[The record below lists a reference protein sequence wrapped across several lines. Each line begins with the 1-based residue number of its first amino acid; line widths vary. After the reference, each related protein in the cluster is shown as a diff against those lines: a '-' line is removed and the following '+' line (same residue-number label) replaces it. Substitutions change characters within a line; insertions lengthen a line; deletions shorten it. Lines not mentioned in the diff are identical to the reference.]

1 MQNSSDFVSRVKREV
16 GLEAYISRF
25 VKLKKQGKRLLGL
38 CPFHSEKS
46 PSFTISP
53 DLAVYHCFGCGKSG
67 DLFRFVMD
75 FERVDFNRAKEVL
88 SEYSGIPLKE
98 SLGANNEFAEKT
110 FLYSLNQKFLE
121 YFIRNLNSEEG
132 KVARQYLKSRHISEP
147 EILHFKIGY
156 SLPGFD
162 NWKKMNLS
170 EEEVKGAVKLGL
182 MKISANNR
190 NHYYDFYRERIMFP
204 IFEPG
209 GKVAGFG
216 GRTIN
221 PSDEA
226 KYINSPASIVYD
238 KGKMFY
244 NLYNAQ
250 NSIRKTKT
258 AILVEGYLDVIGLF
272 SKEFDNVIAPLG
284 TSLTEKQ
291 VRTLKN
297 YADKVTVL
305 FDGDNAGRKAAFRAT
320 EICIKENLPSEVIL
334 LENGVD
340 PFDLSNQKTRIDILD
355 LFSKPISSSD
365 FVIQETMQNTT
376 PASKPEQKKKAI
388 ENLFQ
393 FIKTL
398 EKETDKQSY
407 LAEGAKHLGLSFAA
421 ILNDFKKEVVPN
433 FESKKDDNKSKPVVK
448 STSTSPAIKYER
460 KLISMLIL
468 NDSLIHN
475 IHQVLDQ
482 EFFDS
487 ESSILRDLIY
497 NRFLNSEEINYESI
511 RDSGIDDSTLVAINP
526 FIFDELDAKE
536 LPEEEKELIFKE
548 ALLQQRK
555 FVIDSEISKLSLSQ
569 NYLDNSQIDL
579 ERLMVL
585 RKEKQTILETIG
597 SLSLVKKE
605 VN

>member
-1 MQNSSDFVSRVKREV
+1 MQNSSDFVPRVKREV
-16 GLEAYISRF
+16 GLEVYISRF
-25 VKLKKQGKRLLGL
+25 VKLKKNGKRLLGL
-38 CPFHSEKS
+38 CPFHTEKS

-53 DLAVYHCFGCGKSG
+53 ELSVYHCFGCGKSG

-75 FERVDFNRAKEVL
+75 FERVDFNRAKEIL
-88 SEYSGIPLKE
+88 SEYSGIPIKE
-98 SLGANNEFAEKT
+98 SAGANNEFAEKN
-110 FLYSLNQKFLE
+110 FLYALNQKFLE
-121 YFIRNLNSEEG
+121 QFIRNLNSDDG
-132 KVARQYLKSRHISEP
+132 KLARQYLKSRHILEP

-156 SLPGFD
+156 TLPGFD
-162 NWKKMNLS
+162 NWKKMSLS
-170 EEEVKGAVKLGL
+170 EEEIKGAVKLGL
-182 MKISANNR
+182 LKVSANNR

-204 IFEPG
+204 IFETG

-226 KYINSPASIVYD
+226 KYINSPASLIYD

-272 SKEFDNVIAPLG
+272 SKEFDNAIAPLG

-297 YADKVTVL
+297 YADKVTIL
-305 FDGDNAGRKAAFRAT
+305 FDGDNAGKKAAFRAT

-340 PFDLSNQKTRIDILD
+340 PFDLSNQKTRIEILD

-433 FESKKDDNKSKPVVK
+433 FESKKDDNKTKPVAK
-448 STSTSPAIKYER
+448 PNSTSPAIKYER

-468 NDSLIHN
+468 NDSLIHY
-475 IHQVLDQ
+475 IHEVLDQ

-497 NRFLNSEEINYESI
+497 NRFLNNEEISYEAI
-511 RDSGIDDSTLVAINP
+511 RDSGIDDSTMTSINP
-526 FIFDELDAKE
+526 FIFDELDAKD

-555 FVIDSEISKLSLSQ
+555 FVIDSEISKLSLNQ
-569 NYLDNSQIDL
+569 NYLENSQTDL

-597 SLSLVKKE
+597 SLSLAKKE

>member
-1 MQNSSDFVSRVKREV
+1 MQNSSDFVPRVKREV
-16 GLEAYISRF
+16 GLEVYISRF
-25 VKLKKQGKRLLGL
+25 VKLKKNGKRLLGL
-38 CPFHSEKS
+38 CPFHTEKS
-46 PSFTISP
+46 PSLTVSP
-53 DLAVYHCFGCGKSG
+53 ELSVYHCFGCGKSG

-75 FERVDFNRAKEVL
+75 FERVDFNRAKEIL
-88 SEYSGIPLKE
+88 SEYSGIPIKE
-98 SLGANNEFAEKT
+98 SAGANNEFAEKN
-110 FLYSLNQKFLE
+110 FLYALNQKFLE
-121 YFIRNLNSEEG
+121 QFIRNLNSDDG
-132 KVARQYLKSRHISEP
+132 KLARQYLKSRHILEP

-156 SLPGFD
+156 TLPGFD
-162 NWKKMNLS
+162 NWKKMSLS
-170 EEEVKGAVKLGL
+170 EEEIKGAVKLGL
-182 MKISANNR
+182 LKVSANNR

-204 IFEPG
+204 IFETG

-226 KYINSPASIVYD
+226 KYINSPASLIYD

-272 SKEFDNVIAPLG
+272 SKEFDNAIAPLG

-297 YADKVTVL
+297 YADKVTIL
-305 FDGDNAGRKAAFRAT
+305 FDGDNAGKKAAFRAT

-340 PFDLSNQKTRIDILD
+340 PFDLSNQKTRIEILD

-433 FESKKDDNKSKPVVK
+433 FESKKDDNKTKPVAK
-448 STSTSPAIKYER
+448 PNSTSPAIKYER

-468 NDSLIHN
+468 NDSLIHY
-475 IHQVLDQ
+475 IHEVLDQ

-497 NRFLNSEEINYESI
+497 NRFLNNEEISYEAI
-511 RDSGIDDSTLVAINP
+511 RDSGIDDSTMTSINP
-526 FIFDELDAKE
+526 FIFDELDAKD

-555 FVIDSEISKLSLSQ
+555 FVIDSEISKLSLNQ
-569 NYLDNSQIDL
+569 NYLENSQTDL

-597 SLSLVKKE
+597 SLSLAKKE

>member
-1 MQNSSDFVSRVKREV
+1 VQNSSDFVPRVKREV

-25 VKLKKQGKRLLGL
+25 VKLKKNGKRLLGL
-38 CPFHSEKS
+38 CPFHTEKS

-53 DLAVYHCFGCGKSG
+53 DLGVYHCFGCGKSG

-75 FERVDFNRAKEVL
+75 FERVDFNRAKEIL
-88 SEYSGIPLKE
+88 SEYSGIPIKD
-98 SLGANNEFAEKT
+98 SGGANNEFAEKN
-110 FLYSLNQKFLE
+110 FLYELNQKFLE

-132 KVARQYLKSRHISEP
+132 KSARQYLKSRNISEP

-170 EEEVKGAVKLGL
+170 DTEVKGAVKLGL
-182 MKISANNR
+182 LKISANNR

-226 KYINSPASIVYD
+226 KYINSPASLIYD

-244 NLYNAQ
+244 NLQNAQ
-250 NSIRKTKT
+250 NSIRKTKS
-258 AILVEGYLDVIGLF
+258 AFLVEGYLDVIGLF

-297 YADKVTVL
+297 YADKAIVL
-305 FDGDNAGRKAAFRAT
+305 FDGDSAGRKAAFRAT

-340 PFDLSNQKTRIDILD
+340 PFDLSNQKTRIEILD

-398 EKETDKQSY
+398 DKETDKQSY

-433 FESKKDDNKSKPVVK
+433 FESKKDDNKTKPVAK
-448 STSTSPAIKYER
+448 PNSTSPAIKYER

-468 NDSLIHN
+468 NDSLIHY
-475 IHQVLDQ
+475 IHEVLDQ

-497 NRFLNSEEINYESI
+497 NRFLNNEEISYEAI
-511 RDSGIDDSTLVAINP
+511 RDSGIDDSTMASINP
-526 FIFDELDAKE
+526 FIFDELDAKD

-555 FVIDSEISKLSLSQ
+555 FVIDTEINKLSLSQ
-569 NYLDNSQIDL
+569 NYLENSQTDL

-585 RKEKQTILETIG
+585 RKEKQKILETIG
-597 SLSLVKKE
+597 SLSLAKKE

>member
-1 MQNSSDFVSRVKREV
+1 MQNSSDFVPRVKREV
-16 GLEAYISRF
+16 GLEVYISRF
-25 VKLKKQGKRLLGL
+25 VKLKKNGKRLLGL
-38 CPFHSEKS
+38 CPFHTEKS
-46 PSFTISP
+46 PSFTVSP
-53 DLAVYHCFGCGKSG
+53 ELSVYHCFGCGKSG

-75 FERVDFNRAKEVL
+75 FERVDFNRAKEIL
-88 SEYSGIPLKE
+88 SEYSGIPIKE
-98 SLGANNEFAEKT
+98 SAGANNEFAEKN
-110 FLYSLNQKFLE
+110 FLYALNQKFLE
-121 YFIRNLNSEEG
+121 QFIRNLNSDDG
-132 KVARQYLKSRHISEP
+132 KLARQYLKSRHILEP

-156 SLPGFD
+156 TLPGFD
-162 NWKKMNLS
+162 NWKKMSLS
-170 EEEVKGAVKLGL
+170 EEEIKGAVKLGL
-182 MKISANNR
+182 LKVSANNR

-204 IFEPG
+204 IFETG

-226 KYINSPASIVYD
+226 KYINSPASLIYD

-272 SKEFDNVIAPLG
+272 SKEFDNAIAPLG

-297 YADKVTVL
+297 YADKVTIL
-305 FDGDNAGRKAAFRAT
+305 FDGDNAGKKAAFRAT

-340 PFDLSNQKTRIDILD
+340 PFDLSNQKTRIEILD

-433 FESKKDDNKSKPVVK
+433 FESKKDDNKTKPVAK
-448 STSTSPAIKYER
+448 PNSTSPAIKYER

-468 NDSLIHN
+468 NDSLLHHIHE
-475 IHQVLDQ
+475 VLDQ

-497 NRFLNSEEINYESI
+497 NKFLNNEEINYESI
-511 RDSGIDDSTLVAINP
+511 RDSGIDDSTMVAINP

-536 LPEEEKELIFKE
+536 SPEEEKELIFQE

-555 FVIDSEISKLSLSQ
+555 FVIDSEINKLSLSQ
-569 NYLDNSQIDL
+569 NYLENSQIDL

-585 RKEKQTILETIG
+585 KKEKQKIEE
-597 SLSLVKKE
+597 SYKALSLAKKE

>member
-1 MQNSSDFVSRVKREV
+1 
-16 GLEAYISRF
+16 
-25 VKLKKQGKRLLGL
+25 
-38 CPFHSEKS
+38 
-46 PSFTISP
+46 
-53 DLAVYHCFGCGKSG
+53 
-67 DLFRFVMD
+67 
-75 FERVDFNRAKEVL
+75 
-88 SEYSGIPLKE
+88 
-98 SLGANNEFAEKT
+98 
-110 FLYSLNQKFLE
+110 
-121 YFIRNLNSEEG
+121 
-132 KVARQYLKSRHISEP
+132 
-147 EILHFKIGY
+147 
-156 SLPGFD
+156 
-162 NWKKMNLS
+162 
-170 EEEVKGAVKLGL
+170 
-182 MKISANNR
+182 
-190 NHYYDFYRERIMFP
+190 MFQ
-204 IFEPG
+204 IFETG

-226 KYINSPASIVYD
+226 KYINSPASLIYD

-272 SKEFDNVIAPLG
+272 SKEFDNAIAPLG

-297 YADKVTVL
+297 YADKVTIL
-305 FDGDNAGRKAAFRAT
+305 FDGDNAGKKAAFRAT

-340 PFDLSNQKTRIDILD
+340 PFDLSNQKTRIEILD

-433 FESKKDDNKSKPVVK
+433 FESKKDDNKTKPVAK
-448 STSTSPAIKYER
+448 PNSTSPAIKYER

-468 NDSLIHN
+468 NDSLIHY
-475 IHQVLDQ
+475 IHEVLDQ

-497 NRFLNSEEINYESI
+497 NRFLNNEEISYEAI
-511 RDSGIDDSTLVAINP
+511 RDSGIDDSTMTSINP
-526 FIFDELDAKE
+526 FIFDELDAKD

-555 FVIDSEISKLSLSQ
+555 FVIDSEISKLSLNQ
-569 NYLDNSQIDL
+569 NYLENSQTDL

-597 SLSLVKKE
+597 SLSLAKKE

>member
-1 MQNSSDFVSRVKREV
+1 MQNSSDFVPRVKREV
-16 GLEAYISRF
+16 GLEVYISRF
-25 VKLKKQGKRLLGL
+25 VKLKKNGKRLLGL
-38 CPFHSEKS
+38 CPFHTEKS
-46 PSFTISP
+46 PSFTVSP
-53 DLAVYHCFGCGKSG
+53 ELSVYHCFGCGKSG

-75 FERVDFNRAKEVL
+75 FERVDFNRAKEIL
-88 SEYSGIPLKE
+88 SEYSGIPIKE
-98 SLGANNEFAEKT
+98 SAGANNEFAEKN
-110 FLYSLNQKFLE
+110 FLYALNQKFLE
-121 YFIRNLNSEEG
+121 QFIRNLNSDDG
-132 KVARQYLKSRHISEP
+132 KLARQYLKSRHILEP

-156 SLPGFD
+156 TLPGFD
-162 NWKKMNLS
+162 NWKKMSLS
-170 EEEVKGAVKLGL
+170 EEEIKGAVKLGL
-182 MKISANNR
+182 LKVSANNR

-204 IFEPG
+204 IFETG

-226 KYINSPASIVYD
+226 KYINSPASLIYD

-272 SKEFDNVIAPLG
+272 SKEFDNAIAPLG

-297 YADKVTVL
+297 YADKVTIL
-305 FDGDNAGRKAAFRAT
+305 FDGDNAGKKAAFRAT
-320 EICIKENLPSEVIL
+320 EICIKENLSSEVIL

-340 PFDLSNQKTRIDILD
+340 PFDLSNQKTRIEILD

-433 FESKKDDNKSKPVVK
+433 FESKKDDNKTKPVAK
-448 STSTSPAIKYER
+448 PNSTSPAIKYER

-468 NDSLIHN
+468 NDSLIHY
-475 IHQVLDQ
+475 IHEVLDQ

-497 NRFLNSEEINYESI
+497 NRFLNNEEISYEAI
-511 RDSGIDDSTLVAINP
+511 RDSGIDDSTMTSINP
-526 FIFDELDAKE
+526 FIFDELDAKD

-555 FVIDSEISKLSLSQ
+555 FVIDSEISKLSLNQ
-569 NYLDNSQIDL
+569 NYLENSQTDL

-597 SLSLVKKE
+597 SLSLAKKE

>member
-1 MQNSSDFVSRVKREV
+1 
-16 GLEAYISRF
+16 
-25 VKLKKQGKRLLGL
+25 
-38 CPFHSEKS
+38 
-46 PSFTISP
+46 
-53 DLAVYHCFGCGKSG
+53 
-67 DLFRFVMD
+67 MD
-75 FERVDFNRAKEVL
+75 FERVDFNRAKEIL
-88 SEYSGIPLKE
+88 SEYSGIPIKE
-98 SLGANNEFAEKT
+98 SAGANNEFAEKN
-110 FLYSLNQKFLE
+110 FLYALNQKFLE
-121 YFIRNLNSEEG
+121 QFIRNLNSDDG
-132 KVARQYLKSRHISEP
+132 KLARQYLKSRHILEP

-156 SLPGFD
+156 TLPGFD
-162 NWKKMNLS
+162 NWKKMSLS
-170 EEEVKGAVKLGL
+170 EEEIKGAVKLGL
-182 MKISANNR
+182 LKVSANNR

-204 IFEPG
+204 IFETG

-226 KYINSPASIVYD
+226 KYINSPASLIYD

-272 SKEFDNVIAPLG
+272 SKEFDNAIAPLG

-297 YADKVTVL
+297 YADKVTIL
-305 FDGDNAGRKAAFRAT
+305 FDGDNAGKKAAFRAT

-340 PFDLSNQKTRIDILD
+340 PFDLSNQKTRIEILD

-433 FESKKDDNKSKPVVK
+433 FESKKDDNKTKPVAK
-448 STSTSPAIKYER
+448 PNSTSPAIKYER

-468 NDSLIHN
+468 NDSLIHY
-475 IHQVLDQ
+475 IHEVLDQ

-497 NRFLNSEEINYESI
+497 NRFLNNEEISYEAI
-511 RDSGIDDSTLVAINP
+511 RDSGIDDSTMTSINP
-526 FIFDELDAKE
+526 FIFDELDAKD

-555 FVIDSEISKLSLSQ
+555 FVIDSEISKLSLNQ
-569 NYLDNSQIDL
+569 NYLENSQTDL

-597 SLSLVKKE
+597 SLSLAKKE

>member
-1 MQNSSDFVSRVKREV
+1 MQISTDFVPRVKREV

-25 VKLKKQGKRLLGL
+25 VKLKKNGRRLLGL
-38 CPFHSEKS
+38 CPFHNEKS
-46 PSFTISP
+46 PSFTVSP
-53 DLAVYHCFGCGKSG
+53 DLGVYHCFGCGKSG

-75 FERVDFNRAKEVL
+75 FERVDFNRAKEIL
-88 SEYSGIPLKE
+88 SEYSGIPIKD
-98 SLGANNEFAEKT
+98 GHGGNNEFAEKNA
-110 FLYSLNQKFLE
+110 LYALNQKFLD
-121 YFIRNLNSEEG
+121 YFIKNLNSEEG
-132 KVARQYLKSRHISEP
+132 KTARQYLKTREILEP
-147 EILHFKIGY
+147 EILHFKLGF

-162 NWKKMNLS
+162 NWKKMSLS
-170 EEEVKGAVKLGL
+170 EEEVRNAVKLGL
-182 MKISANNR
+182 LKASATNR
-190 NHYYDFYRERIMFP
+190 SHLYDFYRERIMFP

-216 GRTIN
+216 GRTIQT
-221 PSDEA
+221 SEEA
-226 KYINSPASIVYD
+226 KYINSPASLIYD

-244 NLYNAQ
+244 NLFNAQ

-258 AILVEGYLDVIGLF
+258 AFLVEGYLDVIGLF

-297 YADKVTVL
+297 YADKVTIL
-305 FDGDNAGRKAAFRAT
+305 FDGDGAGRKAAFRAT
-320 EICIKENLPSEVIL
+320 EICIKENLSADILL
-334 LENGVD
+334 LENGID
-340 PFDLSNQKTRIDILD
+340 PFDLSRQKTRVEILA
-355 LFSKPISSSD
+355 LFSKPIPSSD

-407 LAEGAKHLGLSFAA
+407 LAEGAKYLGLSFAA
-421 ILNDFKKEVVPN
+421 ILNDFKKEAVPN
-433 FESKKDDNKSKPVVK
+433 FEPKKDDNRNKPVAK
-448 STSTSPAIKYER
+448 PNSTSPAIKYER

-468 NDSLIHN
+468 NDSLLHHIN
-475 IHQVLDQ
+475 EVLDQ

-497 NRFLNSEEINYESI
+497 NRFLGNEEISYESI
-511 RDSGIDDSTLVAINP
+511 LDSGIDDSTISAITP
-526 FIFDELDAKE
+526 FIMEEVELKE
-536 LPEEEKELIFKE
+536 LPEEEKELIFRE
-548 ALLQQRK
+548 AFLQQRK
-555 FVIDSEISKLSLSQ
+555 FVIDSQISKLSLSQ
-569 NYLDNSQIDL
+569 NYLENSQTDL
-579 ERLMVL
+579 EKLMVL

-597 SLSLVKKE
+597 SLSLAKKE

>member
-1 MQNSSDFVSRVKREV
+1 MQNSSDFVPRVKREV
-16 GLEAYISRF
+16 GLDVYISRF
-25 VKLKKQGKRLLGL
+25 VKLKKNGKRLLGL
-38 CPFHSEKS
+38 CPFHTEKS
-46 PSFTISP
+46 PSFTVSP
-53 DLAVYHCFGCGKSG
+53 ELSVYHCFGCGKSG

-75 FERVDFNRAKEVL
+75 FERVDFNRAKEIL
-88 SEYSGIPLKE
+88 SEYSGIPIKE
-98 SLGANNEFAEKT
+98 SAGANNEFAEKN
-110 FLYSLNQKFLE
+110 FLYALNQKFLE
-121 YFIRNLNSEEG
+121 QFIRNLNSDDG
-132 KVARQYLKSRHISEP
+132 KLARQYLKSRHILEP

-156 SLPGFD
+156 TLPGFD
-162 NWKKMNLS
+162 NWKKMSLS
-170 EEEVKGAVKLGL
+170 EEEIKGAVKLGL
-182 MKISANNR
+182 LKVSANNR

-204 IFEPG
+204 IFETG

-226 KYINSPASIVYD
+226 KYINSPASLIYD

-272 SKEFDNVIAPLG
+272 SKEFDNAIAPLG

-297 YADKVTVL
+297 YADKVTIL
-305 FDGDNAGRKAAFRAT
+305 FDGDNAGKKAAFRAT

-340 PFDLSNQKTRIDILD
+340 PFDLSNQKTRIEILD

-433 FESKKDDNKSKPVVK
+433 FESKKDDNKTKPVAK
-448 STSTSPAIKYER
+448 PNSTSPAIKYER

-468 NDSLIHN
+468 NDSLIHY
-475 IHQVLDQ
+475 IHEVLDQ

-497 NRFLNSEEINYESI
+497 NRFLNNEEISYEAI
-511 RDSGIDDSTLVAINP
+511 RDSGIDDSTMTSINP
-526 FIFDELDAKE
+526 FIFDELDAKD

-555 FVIDSEISKLSLSQ
+555 FVIDSEISKLSLNQ
-569 NYLDNSQIDL
+569 NYLENSQTDL

-597 SLSLVKKE
+597 SLSLAKKE

>member
-1 MQNSSDFVSRVKREV
+1 MQNSSDFVPRVKREV
-16 GLEAYISRF
+16 GLEVYISRF
-25 VKLKKQGKRLLGL
+25 VKLKKNGKRLLGL
-38 CPFHSEKS
+38 CPFHTEKS
-46 PSFTISP
+46 PSFTVSP
-53 DLAVYHCFGCGKSG
+53 ELSVYHCFGCGKSG

-75 FERVDFNRAKEVL
+75 FERVDFNRAKEIL
-88 SEYSGIPLKE
+88 SEYSGIPIKE
-98 SLGANNEFAEKT
+98 SAGANNEFAEKN
-110 FLYSLNQKFLE
+110 FLYALNQKFLE
-121 YFIRNLNSEEG
+121 QFIRNLNSDDG
-132 KVARQYLKSRHISEP
+132 KLARQYLKSRHILEP

-156 SLPGFD
+156 TLPGFD
-162 NWKKMNLS
+162 NWKKMSLS
-170 EEEVKGAVKLGL
+170 EEEIKGAVKLGL
-182 MKISANNR
+182 LKVSANNR

-204 IFEPG
+204 IFETG

-226 KYINSPASIVYD
+226 KYINSPASLIYD

-272 SKEFDNVIAPLG
+272 SKEFDNAIAPLG

-297 YADKVTVL
+297 YADKVTIL
-305 FDGDNAGRKAAFRAT
+305 FDGDNAGKKAAFRAT

-340 PFDLSNQKTRIDILD
+340 PFDLSNQKTRIEILD

-433 FESKKDDNKSKPVVK
+433 FESKKDDNKTKPVAK
-448 STSTSPAIKYER
+448 PNSTSPAIKYER

-468 NDSLIHN
+468 NDSLIHY
-475 IHQVLDQ
+475 IHEVLDQ

-497 NRFLNSEEINYESI
+497 NRFLNNEEISYEAI
-511 RDSGIDDSTLVAINP
+511 RDSGIDDSTMTSINP
-526 FIFDELDAKE
+526 FIFDELDAKD

-555 FVIDSEISKLSLSQ
+555 FVIDSEISKLSLNQ
-569 NYLDNSQIDL
+569 NYLENSQTDL

-597 SLSLVKKE
+597 SLSLAKKE

>member
-1 MQNSSDFVSRVKREV
+1 MQNSSDFVPRVKREV

-25 VKLKKQGKRLLGL
+25 VKLKKNGKRLLGL

-46 PSFTISP
+46 PSFTVSP
-53 DLAVYHCFGCGKSG
+53 ELGVYHCFGCGKSG

-75 FERVDFNRAKEVL
+75 FERVDFNRAKEIL
-88 SEYSGIPLKE
+88 SEYSGIPIKE
-98 SLGANNEFAEKT
+98 SAGANNEFAEKN
-110 FLYSLNQKFLE
+110 FLYALNQKFLE
-121 YFIRNLNSEEG
+121 QFIRNLNSDDG
-132 KVARQYLKSRHISEP
+132 KLARQYLKSRHILEP

-156 SLPGFD
+156 TLPGFD
-162 NWKKMNLS
+162 NWKKMSLS
-170 EEEVKGAVKLGL
+170 EEEIKGAVKLGL
-182 MKISANNR
+182 LKVSANNR

-204 IFEPG
+204 IFETG

-226 KYINSPASIVYD
+226 KYINSPASLIYD

-272 SKEFDNVIAPLG
+272 SKEFDNAIAPLG

-297 YADKVTVL
+297 YADKVTIL
-305 FDGDNAGRKAAFRAT
+305 FDGDNAGKKAAFRAT

-340 PFDLSNQKTRIDILD
+340 PFDLSNQKTRIEILD

-433 FESKKDDNKSKPVVK
+433 FESKKDDNKTKPVAK
-448 STSTSPAIKYER
+448 PNSTSPAIKYER

-468 NDSLIHN
+468 NDSLIHY
-475 IHQVLDQ
+475 IHEVLDQ

-497 NRFLNSEEINYESI
+497 NRFLNNEEISYEAI
-511 RDSGIDDSTLVAINP
+511 RDSGIDDSTMTSINP
-526 FIFDELDAKE
+526 FIFDELDAKD

-555 FVIDSEISKLSLSQ
+555 FVIDSEISKLSLNQ
-569 NYLDNSQIDL
+569 NYLENSQTDL

-597 SLSLVKKE
+597 SLSLAKKE